1 MRNDEKYFLLGT
13 DQLPPADTIHDTPLL
28 YDHEPVFIAEVFR
41 TASVSGRLRGKLKL
55 KCSFSLNITDWVQS

>member
-41 TASVSGRLRGKLKL
+41 TASVSGIPGG
-55 KCSFSLNITDWVQS
+55 FEGN